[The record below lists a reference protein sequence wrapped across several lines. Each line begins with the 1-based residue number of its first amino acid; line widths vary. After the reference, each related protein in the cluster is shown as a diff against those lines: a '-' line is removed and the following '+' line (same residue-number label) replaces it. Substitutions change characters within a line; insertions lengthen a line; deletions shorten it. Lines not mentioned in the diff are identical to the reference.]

1 MPKKGKGKKKVS
13 MSQTVIVNVS
23 KRASAP
29 RSKSVGHPQPPPN
42 QIQRAMDLFQTQV
55 MGLAR
60 QVPSFPRAQGIDM
73 PSQPPIHINLSG
85 YNPIGMYPQ
94 IQPTSFN
101 QLPNRKAGENGG
113 FGMPTPNPSDW
124 TYGNPY
130 APSRLGEYAFKP
142 QPTPLPTVRTPSGL
156 PTPHV
161 SEEFVPGSVPKDV
174 EYETPES
181 LPEPTL
187 ALSEAEAE
195 AMASAEPS
203 EKKEDEVKP
212 KGLPRPKGRPLRAAT
227 EEDDREIVFEAQLAP
242 KRIAPLEKGNVQLKR
257 SYGDGS
263 IAVYG
268 AIGKRLYI
276 ILPDGSKVSK

>member
-1 MPKKGKGKKKVS
+1 MS

-60 QVPSFPRAQGIDM
+60 QVPNFPRAQGIDM
-73 PSQPPIHINLSG
+73 PGQAPIHINMPSMPL
-85 YNPIGMYPQ
+85 MYPQ
-94 IQPTSFN
+94 LFPSPFN

-130 APSRLGEYAFKP
+130 APSRMGEYAFKP
-142 QPTPLPTVRTPSGL
+142 QPTPLPNVRTPTEPPGL
-156 PTPHV
+156 RPTI

-174 EYETPES
+174 EYETPKPTLPEPT

-187 ALSEAEAE
+187 ALPEASAE
-195 AMASAEPS
+195 SMASAEPT
-203 EKKEDEVKP
+203 EGKEDKP
-212 KGLPRPKGRPLRAAT
+212 KGLPRPTGRPLKIKPKPEE
-227 EEDDREIVFEAQLAP
+227 EEDDFNGAP
-242 KRIAPLEKGNVQLKR
+242 SFDAYNAPNRIPPLPEGNIMKRQRYA
-257 SYGDGS
+257 DGS
-263 IAVYG
+263 YATYRADG
-268 AIGKRLYI
+268 RLIGKFY
-276 ILPDGSKVSK
+276 PDGTKMK